1 MDDLETYLQSHWA
14 AAAGGVD
21 LAARIARSHR
31 GAAVGPVL
39 AAVAEEIAE
48 DQAALR
54 QLMESLGLRPGR
66 VGPLVARAGERVGRL
81 KPNGRVVRR
90 SPVSDVLELE
100 ALRGAVMAKR
110 GGWDALVIV
119 ARSKLRLQP
128 ERIEELRAR
137 ADGQLESITSA
148 HAAVV
153 ADRFGS

>member
-21 LAARIARSHR
+21 LAARIARAHR

-48 DQAALR
+48 DQTALR
-54 QLMESLGLRPGR
+54 ELMEALGFRPGR
-66 VGPLVARAGERVGRL
+66 VGPLVARAAERVGRL

-100 ALRGAVMAKR
+100 ALRSAVMAKR
-110 GGWDALVIV
+110 GGWDALVLV
-119 ARSKLRLQP
+119 AGSEPRLSA
-128 ERIEELRAR
+128 EEVEVLGAR
-137 ADGQLESITSA
+137 AESQLERLTIAHIT
-148 HAAVV
+148 VV